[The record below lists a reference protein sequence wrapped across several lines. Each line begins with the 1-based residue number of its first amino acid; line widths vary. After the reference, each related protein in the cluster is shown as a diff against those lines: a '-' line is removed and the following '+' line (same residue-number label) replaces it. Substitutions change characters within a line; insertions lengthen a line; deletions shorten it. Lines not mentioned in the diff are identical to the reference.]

1 MPGVGAAVGVGYA
14 VLGVVAL
21 VAQPDLRTPLLGV
34 DEESCGENWIAS
46 DGLCYECAGSGATI
60 GFMLLVLVALTAA
73 GVAASW
79 SAVELLADV
88 GEQEAERQQ
97 SLLTAG
103 GKQRRAAAKLQ
114 YSGDRDESSAAAP
127 LPNAV
132 TAAKI
137 LIDHFRK
144 KSLAPSNS
152 AWRIKAL
159 EPARGAA
166 ALTY

>member
-1 MPGVGAAVGVGYA
+1 MPAAGAAVGVGYA

-34 DEESCGENWIAS
+34 NEESCGENWIAS
-46 DGLCYECAGSGATI
+46 DGLCYECAGRGTTI
-60 GFMLLVLVALTAA
+60 GFMLLVLVALTAV

-79 SAVELLADV
+79 SAVQLLADV
-88 GEQEAERQQ
+88 GEREAKRQQ
-97 SLLTAG
+97 SLLKAV
-103 GKQRRAAAKLQ
+103 GKQRRAAAKPQ
-114 YSGDRDESSAAAP
+114 NSGDRDDNSAAAP

-144 KSLAPSNS
+144 KSLAPSDS
-152 AWRIKAL
+152 AWQ
-159 EPARGAA
+159 PAGPQH
-166 ALTY
+166 